1 MQAFSH
7 DVQKAFYPVQ
17 SLDQPLNHTEQ
28 SLNITAMQLSTKTF
42 VAGST
47 QSLKRDE
54 ILVQYISTCKQVFF
68 IV

>member
-42 VAGST
+42 VAGSA
-47 QSLKRDE
+47 QSLKRD
-54 ILVQYISTCKQVFF
+54 ISTVY
-68 IV
+68 